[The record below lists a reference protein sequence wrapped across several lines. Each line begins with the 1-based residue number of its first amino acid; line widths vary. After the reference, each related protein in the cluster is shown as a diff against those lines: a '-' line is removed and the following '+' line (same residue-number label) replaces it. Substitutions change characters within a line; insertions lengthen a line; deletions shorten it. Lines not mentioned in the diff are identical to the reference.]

1 MLELGAGFHP
11 DLTGRE
17 NIVLNGVLMG
27 LTRREIYS
35 KTDQIIDF
43 SGVEQFIDQPIRVLF
58 KWDDGQTGFFSA
70 MPC

>member
-11 DLTGRE
+11 DLTGSE
-17 NIVLNGVLMG
+17 NIVLLNGVLMG

-43 SGVEQFIDQPIRVLF
+43 SGVEQFRPADPGLF
-58 KWDDGQTGFFSA
+58 KRDDGQTGFFSA